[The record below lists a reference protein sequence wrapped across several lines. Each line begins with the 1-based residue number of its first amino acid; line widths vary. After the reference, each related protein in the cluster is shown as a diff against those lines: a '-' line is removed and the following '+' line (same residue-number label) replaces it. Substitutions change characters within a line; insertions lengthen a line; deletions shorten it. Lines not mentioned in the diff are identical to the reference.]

1 VGESGAP
8 EFFRRSAINGEVEQM
23 FLGQYQHNV
32 DSKGRLTIPVRYRE
46 MLVDGAYI
54 TQGFERNLMVM
65 TVSAF
70 ETITQRVKQM
80 SITDPRARLLRRL
93 FYSSGERVDVDKAGR
108 ILIPQF
114 LRNTAGLNGEAVVAG
129 VGDYFEIWSPA
140 AWADQATILEDADS
154 NAERFIAFDITS
166 ENP

>member
-1 VGESGAP
+1 
-8 EFFRRSAINGEVEQM
+8 M

-32 DSKGRLTIPVRYRE
+32 DSKGRLTIPARYRD
-46 MLVDGAYI
+46 MLADGAYV
-54 TQGFERNLMVM
+54 TQGFEGNLMVM

-70 ETITQRVKQM
+70 GMITKRVKQM
-80 SITDPRARLLRRL
+80 SITDPKARLLRRL
-93 FYSSGERVDVDKAGR
+93 FYSNGERVDVDKAGR

-114 LRNTAGLNGEAVVAG
+114 LRNTAGLNGEAVVVG
-129 VGDYFEIWSPA
+129 VGDYFEIWSPE

-166 ENP
+166 EIP

>member
-1 VGESGAP
+1 
-8 EFFRRSAINGEVEQM
+8 M

-46 MLVDGAYI
+46 MLADGAYI

-70 ETITQRVKQM
+70 ETITQRVKLM

-129 VGDYFEIWSPA
+129 VGDYFEIWSPT
-140 AWADQATILEDADS
+140 AWAEQVTILEDADS